1 MSEEQQRRIPHVRE
15 LAVAGDF
22 ALVGGFSAFFVGKIL
37 CGYPGGLARLLSCS
51 GIPAERC
58 EDVLKAVAALVY
70 VGTAWQLEQ
79 GSGSASGSAS
89 GTRLGSEAGSHVRS
103 SSHDGFS
110 KSKNGALSMSAR
122 EASPFLGTSEAAAA
136 LGVSTRMAR
145 RLASTGALRGQ
156 RDAGGRW
163 QFAPADVA
171 AERTRRMNA
180 TGDRDAA

>member
-1 MSEEQQRRIPHVRE
+1 
-15 LAVAGDF
+15 LA
-22 ALVGGFSAFFVGKIL
+22 
-37 CGYPGGLARLLSCS
+37 GYPGGLDRLLARS

-89 GTRLGSEAGSHVRS
+89 GTRLGSEAGSHVWS
-103 SSHDGFS
+103 SRHDGFS
-110 KSKNGALSMSAR
+110 KSTNGAPSMSAR
-122 EASPFLGTSEAAAA
+122 ETSPFLGTSEAAVA
-136 LGVSTRMAR
+136 LGVSTRLVR

-163 QFAPADVA
+163 QFAAVDVA
-171 AERTRRMNA
+171 AERDRRMTERRERSA
-180 TGDRDAA
+180 VA

>member
-1 MSEEQQRRIPHVRE
+1 MVSEEQRRIPHVRE
-15 LAVAGDF
+15 LAVVGDY
-22 ALVGGFSAFFVGKIL
+22 AVIGGHSAFFLGRL
-37 CGYPGGLARLLSCS
+37 LGGYPGGLERLLARS

-136 LGVSTRMAR
+136 LGVSTRLAR

-163 QFAPADVA
+163 QFAAADVA
-171 AERTRRMNA
+171 AERDRRMNA